1 MRGLS
6 GKDGPLF
13 VIVQSQTK
21 CAAFLGG
28 GSEQQ
33 SVYIIWKM
41 GLSDVLFLYIM
52 WVWNR

>member
-28 GSEQQ
+28 ALNSN
-33 SVYIIWKM
+33 
-41 GLSDVLFLYIM
+41 LYILFGKWGCRM
-52 WVWNR
+52 FSFCI